1 MTRWGD
7 VTPPTIVLIQAFDQV
22 GPSTP
27 LVVHIEDTETGLR
40 NVSVRLIHNLEPFV
54 IAEETF
60 PSHGLFS
67 PDGGTRQV
75 FDLNVIPYADPSIPR
90 RQGEVQLVVT
100 ARDYSWRNLF
110 EGNGQR
116 LTQKVKP
123 KFVPPRL
130 ELLSSPASIV
140 QGGSGLVRYRVSPEA
155 TKHGVRIDSH
165 FFPGFP
171 APDENGMF
179 ALIGFPYNVKP
190 GTPIQLVADDGFGNE
205 ALLDVDY
212 HVQPKVWRTR
222 RIRVTD
228 RFIRKAVLPI
238 IAQTPDIQ
246 DQGDAL
252 KNFLEVNHTLRSK
265 NSQTIAKLAE
275 ESQPKFL
282 WKGAFRQLPG
292 SQVEASFADHRNYVY
307 QGKIV
312 DTQDHLGF
320 DLAVTRHY
328 PVQAANDG
336 LVVFADYLGIYGNTI
351 VIDHGFGL
359 QSLYAHLSSFQVH
372 KGDAVHTGQAIAHSG
387 TTGLA
392 AGDHL
397 HFSLVLDGVQVNP
410 LEWWDPHWVQTR
422 ISEPLGLIDASD
434 NGPDRVEPPSRSYG
448 PDPLTSTPSFETPTP
463 IPSETF

>member
-1 MTRWGD
+1 
-7 VTPPTIVLIQAFDQV
+7 VTPPTIELVQPFDRV

-40 NVSVRLIHNLEPFV
+40 NVSVRIIHNLEPFV

-60 PSHGLFS
+60 SSHGLFS
-67 PDGGTRQV
+67 PDGGTRRT
-75 FDLNVIPYADPSIPR
+75 FDLKVIPYADLSLPR
-90 RQGEVQLVVT
+90 KQGEVQLMIT

-116 LTQKVKP
+116 LTQKVIP
-123 KFVPPRL
+123 KFRPPRL
-130 ELLSSPASIV
+130 ELLSPPTSIV
-140 QGGSGLVRYRVSPEA
+140 QGGAGLVRYRVSPDA
-155 TKHGVRIDSH
+155 SRHGVRIGSH

-179 ALIGFPYNVKP
+179 ALIGFPYNAKP
-190 GTPIQLVADDGFGNE
+190 DTPIQLVADDGFGNE
-205 ALLDVDY
+205 AFVDVDY
-212 HVQPKVWRTR
+212 HVQSKVWRTR
-222 RIRVTD
+222 RIKVTD

-252 KNFLEVNHTLRSK
+252 KNFLEVNHTLRSQ

-275 ESQPKFL
+275 ESQPRFL
-282 WKGAFRQLPG
+282 WKGPFRQLPG

-307 QGKIV
+307 QGKMI

-328 PVQAANDG
+328 PVLAANDG
-336 LVVFADYLGIYGNTI
+336 VVVFADYLGIYGNTI

-372 KGDAVHTGQAIAHSG
+372 TGDAVHTGQVIAHSG

-397 HFSLVLDGVQVNP
+397 HFSLVLAGVQVNP

-422 ISEPLGLIDASD
+422 ISDPLGLTPVSHD
-434 NGPDRVEPPSRSYG
+434 GPDSVGTPNQPYG
-448 PDPLTSTPSFETPTP
+448 PNSLPPTPSFETPKP
-463 IPSETF
+463 VHSKTF